1 MKERGLWFLF
11 LVAGLVVLPLL
22 ALHMA
27 VMHFDGTLAVGNPAG
42 GHPIDWANV
51 AARGRSMAFA
61 FTYPLLLGAALF
73 HGFYGLRTIL
83 FELGPAAGIK
93 KAISGLLLVAGL
105 ALFVYGSWAA
115 VTAHQLALRGTP

>member
-27 VMHFDGTLAVGNPAG
+27 VMHLDGTLAVGNPAG
-42 GHPIDWANV
+42 GHPVDWANV
-51 AARGRSMAFA
+51 MARGRIAAFA
-61 FTYPLLLGAALF
+61 LTYPLLLGAALF
-73 HGFYGLRTIL
+73 HGFYGLRSIL

-93 KAISGLLLVAGL
+93 KAISALLLLAGL

-115 VTAHQLALRGTP
+115 ITAHQLALRGTP

>member
-27 VMHFDGTLAVGNPAG
+27 VMHLDGTLAVGNPSG

-51 AARGRSMAFA
+51 VARGRMIGFA

-73 HGFYGLRTIL
+73 HGFYGLRSIL
-83 FELGPAAGIK
+83 LELGPPAGVK
-93 KAISGLLLVAGL
+93 RAISLLLLLAGL
-105 ALFVYGSWAA
+105 SLFVYGSWAA
-115 VTAHQLALRGTP
+115 ITAHQLALRGTP